1 MARYIASDCK
11 LCRKTDYKLFLKGSR
26 CYSDK
31 CALEKRKT
39 IPGQHGAS
47 KGKKKI
53 SEYGLRLKEKQRLRF
68 TYGLLEKQFSNY
80 FDKAA
85 KAKGIK
91 GENLLLLLE
100 RRLDNIIFKLGF
112 AVSRIEARQLVT
124 HGHFLVNK
132 RKVSFPSFSVKAGDV
147 IEVKDKSKENTRIK
161 EGLELLG
168 KRGEA
173 AWLELN
179 KEQLRGVVKYLPAR
193 DEMGIPIQEK
203 LVVEFYSR

>member
-26 CYSDK
+26 CYSEK
-31 CALEKRKT
+31 CALDKRKV
-39 IPGQHGAS
+39 IPGQHGAN
-47 KGKKKI
+47 KRRGKM
-53 SEYGLRLKEKQRLRF
+53 SEYGLRLREKQRLRF

-85 KAKGIK
+85 KAKGVK
-91 GENLLLLLE
+91 GENLLLQLE
-100 RRLDNIIFKLGF
+100 RRLDNIVFKLGF
-112 AVSRIEARQLVT
+112 AVSRIEARQLIT

-132 RKVSFPSFSVKAGDV
+132 KRVTFPSFSMKVGDV
-147 IEVKDKSKENTRIK
+147 IEIKEKSKENIRIK
-161 EGLELLG
+161 EGLELLE

-173 AWLELN
+173 AWLELD
-179 KEQLRGVVKYLPAR
+179 KKQLKGVVKYLPAR
-193 DEMGIPIQEK
+193 DEMGVPIQEK